1 MYSTCIINMG
11 VLMGNHLR
19 VSMRVDI
26 TSLHYGHTKRCRLLT
41 IGGNIG
47 GKDSKWMTEVAEL
60 MSVISMNKSTEISLA
75 FEI

>member
-1 MYSTCIINMG
+1 MG
-11 VLMGNHLR
+11 TPR
-19 VSMRVDI
+19 DVD
-26 TSLHYGHTKRCRLLT
+26 YWT
-41 IGGNIG
+41 IDYWRDGGNIG